1 MWSRYISLIIFLFAA
16 ADGIA
21 NTVPSSVL
29 LGGETTVFNRSRNAF
44 GKPAT
49 NLPVTALRRFT
60 FGNRLF
66 NTQWISAPASVD
78 SFDGLGPLFNRNS
91 CSGCHFKDG
100 RGHPPETIDEPMQS
114 MLVRLST
121 VDESGAAIPHPTYGS
136 QFNPQAILGF
146 PAEGKVRIQY
156 TEIEGVFPD
165 GEAYTLHQP
174 EYHFDNLSF
183 GELGEET
190 LFSGRVAP
198 AVYGLGLLEA
208 IPDAK
213 ILEMADRYDS
223 DRDGI
228 SGRVNWVKEKP
239 SGQKAIGRFGWKGSQ
254 PSLKQQAA
262 VAFLSDIGITSS
274 LMPEENWNFKDDQK
288 GAPISGGQPELSDD
302 FLDKITFYLQTL
314 AVPAQRNWDQSEVLR
329 GKALFLKVGCG
340 KCHHPEFKTGSHP
353 VTALSDQQIFPY
365 TNLLLHD
372 MGDGLADNRPEFGAN
387 GREWRTAPLW
397 GIGLVPV
404 VNGHTNFLHDGR
416 ARNLQEA
423 ILWHGGEADPARLNF
438 MQLSKQERAA
448 IISFLESL

>member
-1 MWSRYISLIIFLFAA
+1 MWSRYISLIIFLLAA

-121 VDESGAAIPHPTYGS
+121 VDESGVAIAHPTYGS

-165 GEAYTLHQP
+165 GEAYL
-174 EYHFDNLSF
+174 
-183 GELGEET
+183 
-190 LFSGRVAP
+190 
-198 AVYGLGLLEA
+198 
-208 IPDAK
+208 
-213 ILEMADRYDS
+213 
-223 DRDGI
+223 
-228 SGRVNWVKEKP
+228 
-239 SGQKAIGRFGWKGSQ
+239 
-254 PSLKQQAA
+254 
-262 VAFLSDIGITSS
+262 
-274 LMPEENWNFKDDQK
+274 
-288 GAPISGGQPELSDD
+288 
-302 FLDKITFYLQTL
+302 
-314 AVPAQRNWDQSEVLR
+314 
-329 GKALFLKVGCG
+329 C
-340 KCHHPEFKTGSHP
+340 
-353 VTALSDQQIFPY
+353 
-365 TNLLLHD
+365 TNL
-372 MGDGLADNRPEFGAN
+372 N
-387 GREWRTAPLW
+387 
-397 GIGLVPV
+397 I
-404 VNGHTNFLHDGR
+404 
-416 ARNLQEA
+416 
-423 ILWHGGEADPARLNF
+423 IL
-438 MQLSKQERAA
+438 
-448 IISFLESL
+448 II